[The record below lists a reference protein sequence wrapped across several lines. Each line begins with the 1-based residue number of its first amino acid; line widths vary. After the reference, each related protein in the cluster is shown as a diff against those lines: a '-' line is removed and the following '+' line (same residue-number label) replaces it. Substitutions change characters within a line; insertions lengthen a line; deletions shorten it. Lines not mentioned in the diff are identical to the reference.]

1 MIIVNGKIVTWTTPN
16 RIMEGYAIRILGNK
30 IVQIE
35 TQKNLLDLHP
45 DDQIVDAKNQF
56 VMPGLICA
64 HTHFYGA
71 YSRGLAIPTDSPA
84 SFPEILRDL
93 WWALDKSL
101 DEKSTYYSAWVSIID
116 AIKHG
121 TTTLFDHH
129 ASPNFIQDSLDVIA
143 DVVDVSGIRASLC
156 YEVTDRDGFQRSH
169 SGIGENVRFINR
181 VNSGNN
187 LSGRLSATF
196 GLHASL
202 TLSQSTLEQVK
213 SKLPQNTGIHI
224 HVAEHPIDEYDSL
237 KKSSMRVI
245 DRLFNLGLLDE
256 KSIIAHAVHIDAK
269 EVVLLAN
276 AGSWVTHQ
284 PRSNMN
290 NAVGIGNV
298 ESMRRAGVRVCLGND
313 GFSNTM
319 WDERKT
325 AYLVHK
331 LVNNDPRR
339 MNGSDLIDM
348 AIYQNSALT
357 SSQFGLPVG
366 KIETGAQADLIFVN
380 YYPFTPITEDN
391 LPWHI
396 LFGMQHSMIS
406 TTIIAGKVLYDNN
419 EFVEIDEERIH
430 AKALEQAIIVWKKYN
445 SQFTQININ

>member
-1 MIIVNGKIVTWTTPN
+1 MIIKNGKIVTWTNPN
-16 RIMEGYAIRILGNK
+16 QILEGYAIRILGDK
-30 IVQIE
+30 IAEIE
-35 TQKNLLDLHP
+35 KQNQLLDLYP
-45 DDQIVDAKNQF
+45 DELVIDANYQF
-56 VMPGLICA
+56 IMPGLICA

-71 YSRGLAIPTDSPA
+71 YSRGLSIPTDSPA

-143 DVVDVSGIRASLC
+143 DVIDESGMRASLC
-156 YEVTDRDGFQRSH
+156 YEVTDRDGLQRSQD
-169 SGIGENVRFINR
+169 GIDENIRLIKR

-187 LSGRLSATF
+187 LNGRLSATF

-202 TLSQSTLEQVK
+202 TLSQSTLEKVK
-213 SKLPQNTGIHI
+213 SVLPCESGIHI
-224 HVAEHPIDEYDSL
+224 HVAEHPVDEYDSI
-237 KKSSMRVI
+237 KKTSKRVI
-245 DRLFNLGLLDE
+245 DRLYDLDLLNE
-256 KSIIAHAVHIDAK
+256 RSIIAHAVHVDAK
-269 EVVLLAN
+269 EVQLIAN
-276 AGSWVTHQ
+276 TRSWVTHQ

-290 NAVGIGNV
+290 NAVGIGNI
-298 ESMRRAGVRVCLGND
+298 ESMQRAGVKVCLGND

-319 WDERKT
+319 WDEWKT

-339 MNGSDLIDM
+339 MNGNDIINM
-348 AIYQNSALT
+348 AIVQNSALT

-366 KIETGAQADLIFVN
+366 KIETGSQADLIFVN
-380 YYPFTPITEDN
+380 YHSFTPVTTGN

-406 TTIIAGKVLYDNN
+406 TTIIAGKVLYNHH
-419 EFVEIDEERIH
+419 EFVEIDEEQIH
-430 AKALEQAIIVWKKYN
+430 AKASEYAEIVWKKYQ
-445 SQFTQININ
+445 SQFTNY